1 MNALTRYLESKD
13 ETVSSLA
20 VRMGCA
26 PSTLTRPLNGK
37 RNVSM
42 DLALAVERATG
53 GEVTAQDF
61 LAICID
67 AKRNAEGVA
76 A

>member
-1 MNALTRYLESKD
+1 MNALTRYLDAKN
-13 ETVSSLA
+13 ETVSALA
-20 VRMGCA
+20 ARMGCA
-26 PSTLTRPLNGK
+26 PSSLTRPLSGK

-61 LAICID
+61 LAICLD
-67 AKRNAEGVA
+67 AKRGA
-76 A
+76 AGEAA